1 MEGPLV
7 WGRQEEVDGW
17 RKGPW
22 TSQEDKLLV
31 DHVRQHG
38 EGRWNSVSKLAG
50 AVSVQY
56 CLLLIVVIF
65 IFLPRQVR
73 SSSFHQTAG
82 LLHNLQIIE
91 SASCTAVNLTMV
103 YGVHLL

>member
-1 MEGPLV
+1 MLYSPAPAGCSYYLPKGRAAQKSPGNQQRPSEAKAMDGPLV

-31 DHVRQHG
+31 EHVRQHG

-50 AVSVQY
+50 TVSGVQ
-56 CLLLIVVIF
+56 
-65 IFLPRQVR
+65 
-73 SSSFHQTAG
+73 
-82 LLHNLQIIE
+82 
-91 SASCTAVNLTMV
+91 
-103 YGVHLL
+103 

>member
-1 MEGPLV
+1 MEGPLGC

-38 EGRWNSVSKLAG
+38 EGRWNSVSKIAG
-50 AVSVQY
+50 
-56 CLLLIVVIF
+56 
-65 IFLPRQVR
+65 
-73 SSSFHQTAG
+73 T
-82 LLHNLQIIE
+82 
-91 SASCTAVNLTMV
+91 
-103 YGVHLL
+103 VHVCV

>member
-1 MEGPLV
+1 MEGPLG

-31 DHVRQHG
+31 DHVTQHG

-50 AVSVQY
+50 TVSVQY
-56 CLLLIVVIF
+56 CLLLII
-65 IFLPRQVR
+65 PRQVR
-73 SSSFHQTAG
+73 PNSFHKTAG
-82 LLHNLQIIE
+82 LLHNLQIIQ
-91 SASCTAVNLTMV
+91 SLQVARP
-103 YGVHLL
+103 